1 LGISDEAPGMM
12 PISKERHT
20 LGQTDFKNNDDMNDQ
35 RLLIKNYKEEKIIK
49 LAIMDKLEQILD
61 EKLKMLK
68 AEKVKASIIIQFI
81 KGFSHKFLIF
91 VIRKNFS
98 IKHCIG

>member
-1 LGISDEAPGMM
+1 MM

-68 AEKVKASIIIQFI
+68 AEKVKASQVSSFNSL
-81 KGFSHKFLIF
+81 KALSHKFLIF
-91 VIRKNFS
+91 AIKKNEE
-98 IKHCIG
+98 